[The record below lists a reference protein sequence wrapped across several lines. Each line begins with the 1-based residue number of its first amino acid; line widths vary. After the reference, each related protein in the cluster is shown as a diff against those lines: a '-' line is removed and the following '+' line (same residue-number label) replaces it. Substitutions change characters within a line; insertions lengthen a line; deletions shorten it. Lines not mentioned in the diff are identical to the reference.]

1 VPTTTDL
8 TAVALR
14 LRAILD
20 PYREHLVEDT
30 IYKMPVLRRKGAKK
44 HDWFAGV
51 QPVDGAVKFNFL
63 PMYGHPD
70 LLDDVPED
78 LRRRKTGASVFRFT
92 EIDERVAGALES
104 LVGRGFLVYMGEK

>member
-1 VPTTTDL
+1 LPTTDL
-8 TAVALR
+8 TAVELR
-14 LRAILD
+14 LRAVLD
-20 PYREHLVEDT
+20 PYREHLIEDA

-63 PMYGHPD
+63 PMHEHPE
-70 LLDDVPED
+70 LLDDAPEE

-92 EIDERVAGALES
+92 EIDEHLAGALES
-104 LVGRGFLVYMGEK
+104 LVGRGFLAYMGER